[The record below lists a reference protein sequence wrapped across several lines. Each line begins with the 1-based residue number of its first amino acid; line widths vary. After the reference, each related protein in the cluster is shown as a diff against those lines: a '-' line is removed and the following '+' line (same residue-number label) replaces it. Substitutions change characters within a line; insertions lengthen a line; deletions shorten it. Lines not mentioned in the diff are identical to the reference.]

1 MAPEIDGA
9 TAPDAAPE
17 TDAETVD
24 RTEAR
29 YRRGVGI
36 TLALLA
42 LVGAWIALLATNAGT
57 NESTTTREAT
67 RIASE
72 AQTAEVV
79 AQGADAAL
87 EQIAAELAA
96 FGSRRAFQLEGAAE
110 AVGIQLDP
118 ATEAARL
125 ADAQA
130 DLADATD
137 SYAERRTQVNE
148 TATALSLE
156 QTAIVAERITWN
168 NRASQ
173 YETVLTVLAVA
184 IFLVGFTMVVSRS
197 IRPPFVIPGVIL
209 GVVCFGWALQ
219 IYAKP
224 IPRVA
229 PVAVNATAAGQ
240 VAIEEGRPDD
250 AVADFT
256 TAIEAQED
264 YSLAHRGL
272 GLALLVQANP
282 DLLTTWA
289 ITDTSPEIVDPA
301 TAELD
306 RALDL
311 GGQNNPLTV
320 ATAALASVVAS
331 DWDRAAELLDE
342 AIAENDRT
350 PGLQLS
356 RSAVAVAQG
365 DEVAAEDWLR
375 QAVVQM
381 EPLAGTDTDRALAA
395 QYLTL
400 LEWVIRQ
407 EPERAG
413 AAEAFRDAAMEL
425 IATGRANLT
434 PSTADDPGD
443 APPPDAEVTVD
454 ALLFADGFTDVDLEV
469 TGVPS
474 DNQVILAVYER
485 PSPDGP
491 WVQAPELFYV
501 GPPTRGAGITFRTPR
516 ACHPVEYRIDMYVNG
531 AFTTT
536 TTAPGGAPTC

>member
-1 MAPEIDGA
+1 M
-9 TAPDAAPE
+9 
-17 TDAETVD
+17 
-24 RTEAR
+24 
-29 YRRGVGI
+29 
-36 TLALLA
+36 
-42 LVGAWIALLATNAGT
+42 
-57 NESTTTREAT
+57 
-67 RIASE
+67 
-72 AQTAEVV
+72 
-79 AQGADAAL
+79 
-87 EQIAAELAA
+87 
-96 FGSRRAFQLEGAAE
+96 
-110 AVGIQLDP
+110 
-118 ATEAARL
+118 
-125 ADAQA
+125 
-130 DLADATD
+130 
-137 SYAERRTQVNE
+137 
-148 TATALSLE
+148 
-156 QTAIVAERITWN
+156 
-168 NRASQ
+168 
-173 YETVLTVLAVA
+173 
-184 IFLVGFTMVVSRS
+184 
-197 IRPPFVIPGVIL
+197 
-209 GVVCFGWALQ
+209 
-219 IYAKP
+219 
-224 IPRVA
+224 
-229 PVAVNATAAGQ
+229 NATAAGQ

-320 ATAALASVVAS
+320 ATAALASVVSS